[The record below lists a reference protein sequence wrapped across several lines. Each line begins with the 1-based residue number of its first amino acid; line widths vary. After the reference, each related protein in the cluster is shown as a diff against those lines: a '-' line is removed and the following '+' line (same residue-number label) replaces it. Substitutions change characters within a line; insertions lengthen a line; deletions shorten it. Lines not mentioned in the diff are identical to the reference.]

1 MVKNYFQVQRH
12 FYTDVGNQLDTN
24 LVSHFVE
31 LLNIIRTEKITIVS
45 YGLSF
50 TKNPSFGSFIQRK
63 ISNFNSF
70 SKIPVFPD
78 AALLHFILTM
88 LTSSSTQA
96 HPQTV
101 PIVTWASAF
110 VDISQNRNRFEVFF
124 FATNKTDILPLGSE
138 AFNFES
144 VHKINKC
151 SYGRF

>member
-1 MVKNYFQVQRH
+1 MQRH
-12 FYTDVGNQLDTN
+12 FYTDIGADLDSN

-50 TKNPSFGSFIQRK
+50 SKNPSFGSFIQRK

-88 LTSSSTQA
+88 LTSSSSTQA
-96 HPQTV
+96 HPKTV

-110 VDISQNRNRFEVFF
+110 VDISQNRNRFPNV
-124 FATNKTDILPLGSE
+124 
-138 AFNFES
+138 AF
-144 VHKINKC
+144 
-151 SYGRF
+151 

>member
-1 MVKNYFQVQRH
+1 MLKSIVLGSKNLGTIKCCKNSLKVQRH
-12 FYTDVGNQLDTN
+12 FYTDIGNQLDSN

-50 TKNPSFGSFIQRK
+50 SKNPSFGSFIQRK

-78 AALLHFILTM
+78 AALLHFVLTM
-88 LTSSSTQA
+88 LTSSMASSSTQA

-110 VDISQNRNRFEVFF
+110 VDISQNR
-124 FATNKTDILPLGSE
+124 K
-138 AFNFES
+138 
-144 VHKINKC
+144 
-151 SYGRF
+151 

>member
-1 MVKNYFQVQRH
+1 MMKKNLCKVQRH
-12 FYTDVGNQLDTN
+12 FYTDIGSNLDSN
-24 LVSHFVE
+24 LTSHFIE
-31 LLNIIRTEKITIVS
+31 LINIIRTEKITIVS

-88 LTSSSTQA
+88 LTSSSAKSHTR
-96 HPQTV
+96 TV

-110 VDISQNRNRFEVFF
+110 VDISQNR
-124 FATNKTDILPLGSE
+124 K
-138 AFNFES
+138 
-144 VHKINKC
+144 
-151 SYGRF
+151 

>member
-88 LTSSSTQA
+88 LTSSSTTLSSTQA

-110 VDISQNRNRFEVFF
+110 VDISQNRNRFEVIF
-124 FATNKTDILPLGSE
+124 L
-138 AFNFES
+138 
-144 VHKINKC
+144 HK
-151 SYGRF
+151 

>member
-88 LTSSSTQA
+88 LTSSSTTLSSTQA

-110 VDISQNRNRFEVFF
+110 VDISQNRNRFEVIFSLQIKQSF
-124 FATNKTDILPLGSE
+124 SRW
-138 AFNFES
+138 
-144 VHKINKC
+144 
-151 SYGRF
+151 GRKP

>member
-1 MVKNYFQVQRH
+1 M
-12 FYTDVGNQLDTN
+12 
-24 LVSHFVE
+24 SHFIE

-63 ISNFNSF
+63 ISNFNVF

-88 LTSSSTQA
+88 LTSSSTKS
-96 HPQTV
+96 HPRTV

-110 VDISQNRNRFEVFF
+110 VDISQNRNRFQIEIFKYKGL
-124 FATNKTDILPLGSE
+124 NKKFQN
-138 AFNFES
+138 FNRS
-144 VHKINKC
+144 LYLTITII
-151 SYGRF
+151 

>member
-1 MVKNYFQVQRH
+1 M
-12 FYTDVGNQLDTN
+12 
-24 LVSHFVE
+24 SHFIE

-88 LTSSSTQA
+88 LTSSSTKS
-96 HPQTV
+96 HPRTV

-110 VDISQNRNRFEVFF
+110 VDISQNRKRFQIEIF
-124 FATNKTDILPLGSE
+124 K
-138 AFNFES
+138 
-144 VHKINKC
+144 
-151 SYGRF
+151 Y